1 MLLSTG
7 GFALGGP
14 GHQAGYFRMPFF
26 SLSNGQRFCVH
37 YFKCF
42 GKNRYLRSVE
52 SVRRAFN
59 GLPGKLAYVADAVRG
74 LFVNAF
80 RPGVH
85 MALEGQFSKGLPG
98 RLRRGQPVNPGGAGA
113 DLPLVGEKHFP
124 VQAKIA
130 LYPMGIPDYI
140 DKIAGVWRMAEK
152 ARLNPVSIHYATRI
166 SGDVHEVFDYLEA
179 VCRKME
185 AEVPHYILC
194 FTLSVN
200 SPTQE

>member
-1 MLLSTG
+1 
-7 GFALGGP
+7 
-14 GHQAGYFRMPFF
+14 MP
-26 SLSNGQRFCVH
+26 N
-37 YFKCF
+37 
-42 GKNRYLRSVE
+42 
-52 SVRRAFN
+52 
-59 GLPGKLAYVADAVRG
+59 
-74 LFVNAF
+74 
-80 RPGVH
+80 
-85 MALEGQFSKGLPG
+85 
-98 RLRRGQPVNPGGAGA
+98 
-113 DLPLVGEKHFP
+113 LPLVGEKHFP